1 MYDSGITAKKF
12 IDSVTDESDITI
24 AIPDASWYR
33 WLASVEQILYTE
45 VFKEY
50 DVIKIDVSDSS
61 EEVAVT
67 LKDAVVASD
76 CAALTFDDVIAVF
89 MDYLELERSGET
101 AALQY
106 PEKPLYYTDYSGKLY
121 ARSPIYAEQMVIV
134 YRKRPPVKTETNT
147 TAHVMVPVE
156 WLDLVG
162 AKLRGEAYKIA
173 NEDGLSAKWLND
185 YNTQL
190 ESLKVWANKRNE
202 RYGR

>member
-1 MYDSGITAKKF
+1 MYDSGITAKNF
-12 IDSVTDESDITI
+12 IDSVKDESDITI
-24 AIPDASWYR
+24 VIPDASWYR

-50 DVIKIDVSDSS
+50 DVVKKDVTASS
-61 EEVAVT
+61 AEVTVTLRDLPVAVGC
-67 LKDAVVASD
+67 DSI
-76 CAALTFDDVIAVF
+76 TFDDVIAVF

-106 PEKPLYYTDYSGKLY
+106 PEKLLYYTDYNGKLY

-134 YRKRPPVKTETNT
+134 YRKRPPVKTATST
-147 TAHVMVPVE
+147 TSHVMVPVE

-162 AKLRGEAYKIA
+162 AKMRGEAYKIA

-190 ESLKVWANKRNE
+190 ESLKVWAAKRNE

>member
-1 MYDSGITAKKF
+1 MYDSGITAKNF
-12 IDSVTDESDITI
+12 IDSVKEESDITI
-24 AIPDASWYR
+24 VIPDASWYR

-45 VFKEY
+45 VLKEY
-50 DVIKIDVSDSS
+50 DVVKKGITDSS
-61 EEVAVT
+61 AEVSVT
-67 LKDAVVASD
+67 LGDLPVASGCD
-76 CAALTFDDVIAVF
+76 RITFDDVIAVF

-106 PEKPLYYTDYSGKLY
+106 PEKPLYYTDYNGNLY

-134 YRKRPPVKTETNT
+134 YRKRPPVKTATST
-147 TAHVMVPVE
+147 TSHVMVPVE

-190 ESLKVWANKRNE
+190 ESLKVWAAKRNE

>member
-1 MYDSGITAKKF
+1 MYDSGITAKNF
-12 IDSVTDESDITI
+12 IDSVKEESDITI
-24 AIPDASWYR
+24 VIPDASWYR

-50 DVIKIDVSDSS
+50 DVVKKDITDSS
-61 EEVAVT
+61 AEVTVSLAD
-67 LKDAVVASD
+67 LPVASGCD
-76 CAALTFDDVIAVF
+76 SITFDDVIAVF

-121 ARSPIYAEQMVIV
+121 ARSPIYAEQMLIV
-134 YRKRPPVKTETNT
+134 YRKRPPIKTATST
-147 TAHVMVPVE
+147 TSHVMVPVE

-190 ESLKVWANKRNE
+190 ESLKVWAAKRNE

>member
-1 MYDSGITAKKF
+1 MYDSGITAKNF
-12 IDSVTDESDITI
+12 IDSVKEESDITI
-24 AIPDASWYR
+24 VIPDASWYR

-45 VFKEY
+45 VFQEY
-50 DVIKIDVSDSS
+50 DVIKVDVSDSS
-61 EEVAVT
+61 EEVTVT

-76 CAALTFDDVIAVF
+76 CATLTFDDVIAVF

-134 YRKRPPVKTETNT
+134 YRKRPPVKTETST

-190 ESLKVWANKRNE
+190 ESLKVWASKRNE

>member
-1 MYDSGITAKKF
+1 MYDSGITAKSF
-12 IDSVTDESDITI
+12 IDSVKDESDITI
-24 AIPDASWYR
+24 VISDASWYR

-45 VFKEY
+45 VFKEC
-50 DVIKIDVSDSS
+50 DVVKIDVTDSS
-61 EEVAVT
+61 EEVTVT
-67 LKDAVVASD
+67 LKDAAVASD
-76 CAALTFDDVIAVF
+76 CATLTFDDVIAVF

-101 AALQY
+101 SALQY

-134 YRKRPPVKTETNT
+134 YRKRPPVKTETST

-190 ESLKVWANKRNE
+190 ESMKVWASKRNE

>member
-12 IDSVTDESDITI
+12 IDSVKDESDITI
-24 AIPDASWYR
+24 AIPDASWCR

-50 DVIKIDVSDSS
+50 DVIKIDVTDSS
-61 EEVAVT
+61 EEVTVT
-67 LKDAVVASD
+67 LKDTVVASD
-76 CAALTFDDVIAVF
+76 CDTLTFDDVIAVF

-106 PEKPLYYTDYSGKLY
+106 PEKPLYYTDYSGKMY